1 MVNFGLNSASIL
13 AQVNLGTN
21 AASFVGIV
29 LAVAGAA
36 LYFLRTVRPE
46 LARDHD
52 IFFAA
57 VGLLSGFILIFQGWR
72 YDPIMQ
78 FGQLLLTGATI
89 FFAVESIRLRGVA
102 TEQAKRNT
110 KIVDEDRPVSSVYS
124 TVAELDDL
132 EPIDEERL
140 PPRARIRGTRE
151 ARSTRMIDEY
161 EEQPSRRYR
170 RDEDDQPQ
178 RRISNRSS
186 SAERLGQGDKP
197 TRKRRPRAERPS
209 ARIESNEWD
218 NSAPSADDDWDTPN
232 NRTSRSSRS
241 TSDYPRSS
249 RRTSEPSSRP
259 KKRRPPQEPTYRSS
273 DAAATDYVDYKPVDR
288 SDDEEDNSANF
299 DDEQ

>member
-57 VGLLSGFILIFQGWR
+57 IGLLSGFILIFQGWR
-72 YDPIMQ
+72 FDPIMQ
-78 FGQLLLTGATI
+78 FGQILLTGSTI

-132 EPIDEERL
+132 EPLDEERL
-140 PPRARIRGTRE
+140 PPRARIRGTRD
-151 ARSTRMIDEY
+151 ARSARMIDEY
-161 EEQPSRRYR
+161 EDQPSRRYR
-170 RDEDDQPQ
+170 RDEDEQPQ

-186 SAERLGQGDKP
+186 SAERLGQGDRP
-197 TRKRRPRAERPS
+197 TRKRRPRPENRPS
-209 ARIESNEWD
+209 QRAESDEWGA
-218 NSAPSADDDWDTPN
+218 APSAADDDWEN
-232 NRTSRSSRS
+232 SNSRVSRTSRP
-241 TSDYPRSS
+241 SDSYPRSS
-249 RRTSEPSSRP
+249 KNRTSDVAPRSR
-259 KKRRPPQEPTYRSS
+259 KRRPSESS
-273 DAAATDYVDYKPVDR
+273 PSRANSDPTDYVDYRPVER
-288 SDDEEDNSANF
+288 SDDELDNSADF
-299 DDEQ
+299 DES